1 MLDPGAGKTKKTYI
15 WAYARGA
22 LDAQHGVVYDF
33 CLGRGGQYPVA
44 FLKGTADPPT
54 GSDSDKPKPWQG
66 TLVSDRYVGYD
77 PVLDSNVYPGRQAAA
92 CAAHARRKFEE
103 LAQAG
108 ASNVVQEA
116 LEYFARIYHVEG
128 RLGSLAPD
136 ERLAMR
142 QALAKPLWDE
152 LHKWLKL
159 QRKLVPDGGTTAN
172 AIDYN
177 LNHWDALTRNLHDGS
192 VPLDN
197 NHLEQQ
203 MRCWA
208 MGRKA
213 WLYCGSELAGKRA
226 AVVMSLV
233 QSAKL
238 NGHDPWEYLRDV
250 LARLPTHPNSRL
262 EELLPH
268 RWLPPSKG

>member
-22 LDAQHGVVYDF
+22 LDALRGVVYDF
-33 CLGRGGQYPVA
+33 CLGRGGQYPLA
-44 FLKGTADPPT
+44 FLDGPADPPA
-54 GSDSDKPKPWQG
+54 GPDGDKPRAWQG

-77 PVLDSNVYPGRQAAA
+77 PVLDPKVYPDRQAAA
-92 CAAHARRKFEE
+92 CAAHARRRFEE
-103 LAQAG
+103 LVKAG
-108 ASNVVQEA
+108 ASNVAQGA

-142 QALAKPLWDE
+142 QALACPLWDE

-172 AIDYN
+172 AIDYS
-177 LNHWDALTRNLHDGS
+177 LNNWEALTRNLQDGS

-213 WLYCGSELAGKRA
+213 WLYFGSELAAKRA
-226 AVVMSLV
+226 AMVMSLV
-233 QSAKL
+233 QSARL
-238 NGHDPWEYLRDV
+238 SGHNPWEYLRDV
-250 LARLPTHPNSRL
+250 LARLPTHLNSRL

-268 RWLPPSKG
+268 RWQPAAAR